1 MGALSR
7 KKNVDTFYLLPLF
20 YITVAEIEGLIEH
33 KNLNF
38 RVVVNVRCI
47 YRSTWNKKYHNHISS
62 YTFIHILNAKD
73 VVKFCYLLR
82 KLILIIIIKW
92 F

>member
-20 YITVAEIEGLIEH
+20 YITVAEVEGLIEH

-47 YRSTWNKKYHNHISS
+47 YRSTWNEKYHNHISS
-62 YTFIHILNAKD
+62 YAFIHILNVKD
-73 VVKFCYLLR
+73 VVKFLLF
-82 KLILIIIIKW
+82 IT
-92 F
+92 